1 MSLGE
6 KKSIFY
12 FNEEGKKN
20 TEKVLNLV
28 LERANTLNI
37 NKVLIF
43 TSNGD
48 TALKLRNRN
57 EEIDIIAVSFPYNQ
71 ELMVN
76 NIEGEKQKI
85 MPKTSDLEVHKELVE
100 NDIKLL
106 QGTMPFKDIV
116 IPGTRDTKKATIYHT
131 LSLISGG
138 LSFCVQSVIMATDRG
153 LVNNDEEV
161 IAMSADTAIV
171 ATGANTQW
179 IFHPSKG
186 MEIKEII
193 CKPQKLSFTHEEKKE
208 REE

>member
-1 MSLGE
+1 MNLGKNKE
-6 KKSIFY
+6 IFY
-12 FNEEGKKN
+12 FNQEGKKN

-28 LERANTLNI
+28 LERAASLNI
-37 NKVLIF
+37 NKILIF

-48 TALKLRNRN
+48 TALKLRKRN
-57 EEIDIIAVSFPYNQ
+57 EEMDIIAVSFPYNQ

-76 NIEGEKQKI
+76 NNEGEKQKI
-85 MPKTSDLEVHKELVE
+85 KPKTSNYEVQKQLEK
-100 NDIKLL
+100 NNIKLL

-138 LSFCVQSVIMATDRG
+138 LTFCVQSVVMATDRG
-153 LVNNDEEV
+153 LVDNDEEI

-193 CKPQKLSFTHEEKKE
+193 CKPNKLSVTNENKKE